1 MHSLLWLLAGALGPG
16 LSVALMMLLSKRQ
29 PKELIRIHKKETRTE
44 ITFVESST
52 PDYIYRIDHSLNSLS
67 VILVSKA
74 KMEAELLWA
83 EKENQCVSRLE
94 FEYSLLQALPHCEIQ
109 R

>member
-1 MHSLLWLLAGALGPG
+1 MHNLLWLLAGALGPG
-16 LSVALMMLLSKRQ
+16 LSVALMMVLARQ
-29 PKELIRIHKKETRTE
+29 PKKLVRIRNEDTRTE

-52 PDYIYRIDHSLNSLS
+52 PDCIYRIHHSKDFL
-67 VILVSKA
+67 LVSLTNNDR
-74 KMEAELLWA
+74 METELAEV